1 LTVALVPR
9 HPARVLVLDLTIQGN
24 PLPKARARIT
34 RRGNFTPAR
43 TLHNEMSIEWEMK
56 AKVANPVRGQVIV
69 DVDFFRGDK
78 RACDLDNLLKQI
90 FDCANGI
97 VWHDD
102 SQVVALYAQKLF
114 DKTKP
119 RTELRVWKVV
129 EPE

>member
-1 LTVALVPR
+1 MSVQLVPK
-9 HPARVLVLDLTIQGN
+9 HPARSLVLDLVIEGN
-24 PLPKARARIT
+24 PLPKERVRIT
-34 RRGNFTPAR
+34 RRGNFRSAR
-43 TLHNEMSIEWEMK
+43 ALHNEMSIEWEMK
-56 AKVANPVRGQVIV
+56 AKVPNPVRGQVIV

-78 RACDLDNLLKQI
+78 RACDLDNLLKQV

-114 DKTKP
+114 DKQKP

-129 EPE
+129 EE

>member
-1 LTVALVPR
+1 VPR

-69 DVDFFRGDK
+69 DVDFVRGDK